1 MSRDHTTDHRGLAR
15 VVGALFVVASV
26 SAVAG
31 GSLIAPITEDGADL
45 AALGD
50 QVSTGALL
58 EAVLA
63 FSVIA
68 IAALLF
74 PVLRRQHEGAALGYA
89 ALRTV
94 EGAFVLL
101 ATASAL
107 VAVDL
112 AGAAGSALD
121 PLLAAR
127 DWSYFLGTMLVFGVS
142 AVVLNALLYPARLVP
157 RWLAVWGLVGGLL
170 LLARTVLELY
180 GIEGSLGIQFVWA
193 APIAL
198 QEMVFAVWLFVRG
211 FDTTHLGGH
220 GRVEDGHLVP
230 PEFRRPVGAGSR

>member
-1 MSRDHTTDHRGLAR
+1 MSHDHTTDHRTLAR
-15 VVGALFVVASV
+15 VVGALFVLASV
-26 SAVAG
+26 SAVIG
-31 GSLIAPITEDGADL
+31 GSLIEPITEDGADL
-45 AALGD
+45 AGLST
-50 QVSTGALL
+50 QVTTGALL

-63 FSVIA
+63 LSVIA
-68 IAALLF
+68 IAVLLF
-74 PVLRRQHEGAALGYA
+74 PVLRRQHEGLALGYA

-112 AGAAGSALD
+112 AGSAADAAVVD
-121 PLLAAR
+121 PALAAR
-127 DWSYFLGTMLVFGVS
+127 DWSYFLGTMLVFSVS

-157 RWLAVWGLVGGLL
+157 RWLAAWGLIGGLL
-170 LLARTVLELY
+170 LLTRTVLELY
-180 GIEGSLGIQFVWA
+180 GVESSLGVQFVWA

-211 FDTTHLGGH
+211 FDTTHLA
-220 GRVEDGHLVP
+220 GRSRVATPAMP
-230 PEFRRPVGAGSR
+230 PEFRRPVGV

>member
-1 MSRDHTTDHRGLAR
+1 MSHDHTTDHRMLAR
-15 VVGALFVVASV
+15 VVGALFVLASV
-26 SAVAG
+26 SAVVG
-31 GSLIAPITEDGADL
+31 GSLIEPITEDGADL
-45 AALGD
+45 AGLST

-58 EAVLA
+58 ETVLA
-63 FSVIA
+63 LSVIA
-68 IAALLF
+68 IAVLLF
-74 PVLRRQHEGAALGYA
+74 PVLRRQHEGLALGYA

-101 ATASAL
+101 ATTSAF

-112 AGAAGSALD
+112 AGGAAEALD
-121 PLLAAR
+121 PVLAAR

-157 RWLAVWGLVGGLL
+157 RWLAAWGLLGGLL
-170 LLARTVLELY
+170 LLTRTVLELY
-180 GIEGSLGIQFVWA
+180 GVESSLGVQFVWA

-211 FDTTHLGGH
+211 FDTTHLA
-220 GRVEDGHLVP
+220 GRSRVATPAMP
-230 PEFRRPVGAGSR
+230 PEFRRPVGV

>member
-1 MSRDHTTDHRGLAR
+1 MSPDHTTDHRTLAR
-15 VVGALFVVASV
+15 VVAGLFVLASA
-26 SAVAG
+26 SAIVG
-31 GSLIAPITEDGADL
+31 GSLIEPITEDGADL
-45 AALGD
+45 GALGA
-50 QVSTGALL
+50 QVSSGALL

-63 FSVIA
+63 LSVIA
-68 IAALLF
+68 IAVLLF
-74 PVLRRQHEGAALGYA
+74 PVLRRQHEGLALGYA

-112 AGAAGSALD
+112 AGSAPDAVD
-121 PLLAAR
+121 PLLTAR
-127 DWSYFLGTMLVFGVS
+127 DWSYFLGTLLVFGVS

-157 RWLAVWGLVGGLL
+157 RWLAAWGLVGGLL
-170 LLARTVLELY
+170 LLVRAVLELY
-180 GIEGSLGIQFVWA
+180 GVESSLGIQFVWA

-211 FDTTHLGGH
+211 FDTTHLA
-220 GRVEDGHLVP
+220 GRSRVATPAMP
-230 PEFRRPVGAGSR
+230 PEFRRPVGV

>member
-1 MSRDHTTDHRGLAR
+1 MSHDHTTDHRTLAR
-15 VVGALFVVASV
+15 VVGALFVLASV
-26 SAVAG
+26 SAVIG
-31 GSLIAPITEDGADL
+31 GLLIEPITEDGADL
-45 AALGD
+45 AALSD

-63 FSVIA
+63 LSVIA
-68 IAALLF
+68 IAVLLF
-74 PVLRRQHEGAALGYA
+74 PLLRRQHEGLALGYA

-101 ATASAL
+101 ATASAF

-112 AGAAGSALD
+112 AGGAAEAVD
-121 PLLAAR
+121 PALAAR
-127 DWSYFLGTMLVFGVS
+127 DWSYFFGTMLVFGVS

-157 RWLAVWGLVGGLL
+157 RWLAAWGLIGGLL
-170 LLARTVLELY
+170 LLTRTVLELY
-180 GIEGSLGIQFVWA
+180 GIESSLGVQFVWA

-211 FDTTHLGGH
+211 FDTTHLA
-220 GRVEDGHLVP
+220 GRSRVGTPAMP
-230 PEFRRPVGAGSR
+230 PEFRRPVGV